1 LNQPFPPNTAQNS
14 DEDTDKR
21 IDSMLMSHAIPEP
34 SRSFIDKVYRP
45 YCKEWARYA
54 DSEDGDIDAAMEAI
68 VSLCGNII
76 LEAIKSTCEEH
87 EYIGAGQNLMRA
99 LVEMI
104 HLGLTTKARPLQ

>member
-1 LNQPFPPNTAQNS
+1 MPAL
-14 DEDTDKR
+14 
-21 IDSMLMSHAIPEP
+21 HAIPEP

-87 EYIGAGQNLMRA
+87 EYIGAGQNLMFKPFSPGFNGMRFHVA
-99 LVEMI
+99 PSSREILVSM
-104 HLGLTTKARPLQ
+104 